1 MKKLKT
7 FDSSYFIGK
16 IHFEED
22 GVQRFLVFQPMQKYV
37 LKIVGAGS
45 GNFIYYWKCKGLYDE
60 RINSITASNRS
71 ITPQLS
77 YYGTFEI
84 SRYFNISSYPTLEN
98 CLFGAVSLN
107 KYCGI
112 AQYIYSGYGI
122 GFDRKK
128 TFSFGN
134 GTARNCI
141 IVRVDTSSSAKIDNR
156 KKDILIP
163 GKGLI
168 QGLEQTLTAEKLHS
182 INFTEYSKGFC
193 LKLYYNGANLFA
205 NGTEI
210 IKFKARDSEI
220 VAA

>member
-1 MKKLKT
+1 MISLNQKINSNKTKYLLVENELKKLKT

-22 GVQRFLVFQPMQKYV
+22 VVQKFLVFQPMQKYV
-37 LKIVGAGS
+37 LKIVGVGS
-45 GNFIYYWKCKGLYDE
+45 GNFIYYWKSKGLYDE

-98 CLFGAVSLN
+98 CLFGAVSLT
-107 KYCGI
+107 KHCGV

-141 IVRVDTSSSAKIDNR
+141 IVRVDMSSSTKIDNR
-156 KKDILIP
+156 KKDILILR
-163 GKGLI
+163 KGPT
-168 QGLEQTLTAEKLHS
+168 QALEQTLTAEKLYS
-182 INFTEYSKGFC
+182 I
-193 LKLYYNGANLFA
+193 KLLN
-205 NGTEI
+205 I
-210 IKFKARDSEI
+210 ARDF
-220 VAA
+220 V

>member
-1 MKKLKT
+1 MISLNQKINSNKTKYLSVENELKKLKT

-22 GVQRFLVFQPMQKYV
+22 VVQNFLVFQPMQKYV
-37 LKIVGAGS
+37 LKIVGVGS
-45 GNFIYYWKCKGLYDE
+45 GNFIYYWKSKGLYDE

-98 CLFGAVSLN
+98 CLFGAVSLT
-107 KYCGI
+107 KHCGV

-134 GTARNCI
+134 GIARNCI
-141 IVRVDTSSSAKIDNR
+141 IVRVDMSSSTKIDNR
-156 KKDILIP
+156 KNDILILR
-163 GKGLI
+163 KGLT
-168 QGLEQTLTAEKLHS
+168 QALEQTLTAEKLYS
-182 INFTEYSKGFC
+182 I
-193 LKLYYNGANLFA
+193 KLLN
-205 NGTEI
+205 I
-210 IKFKARDSEI
+210 ARDF
-220 VAA
+220 V